1 LTAASNILDDPAI
14 MSEALQDTR
23 NPLDARIARR
33 VRELRAGA
41 GLSLEALAARCGV
54 SRSMLSL
61 IERGESSATAVVL
74 EKVASGLGVMLASL
88 FEDPAAPPSPVSRRD
103 AQGLWRDPGSGYV
116 RRNVSPPAFPSPIQ
130 LVEVEFPAGAR
141 VAYDS
146 GPREPR
152 VHQQIWVLD
161 GAIEVTVGADVH
173 LLKTGDC
180 LAHEL
185 DRPIAYR
192 NPTRKPARYAVVIA
206 SGGRA

>member
-1 LTAASNILDDPAI
+1 MLDDSFIVSEGPAD
-14 MSEALQDTR
+14 SR

-41 GLSLEALAARCGV
+41 GLSLEALATRSGV

-88 FEDPAAPPSPVSRRD
+88 FEDPAAPPTPVSRR
-103 AQGLWRDPGSGYV
+103 AEQGLWRDPGSGYV
-116 RRNVSPPAFPSPIQ
+116 RRNVSPPAYPSPIQ
-130 LVEVEFPAGAR
+130 LVDVEFPAGAR

-152 VHQQIWVLD
+152 VHQQIWVLA
-161 GAIEVTVGADVH
+161 GTIEVTVGTDTH

-185 DRPIAYR
+185 DRPIAYC

-206 SGGRA
+206 TGRSA